1 MKRRARVLVPLL
13 VAWLLVPSI
22 ATAQTRLF
30 FGAGATLP
38 NGDYGEYANTG
49 WMLNAGLGFPLK
61 NPKLGVNI
69 AGWYGG
75 NSHSDFEGDETT
87 LYGAFGHLTYR
98 FHEPQKAGLFAGAG
112 AGFLAHSYSSAQ
124 FPDEEGTDTGF
135 AYNLLAGLDIP
146 LKARTFTCSRAGL
159 AGDDTMLRLK
169 AGLSIPLG
177 GN

>member
-1 MKRRARVLVPLL
+1 MKRRARVLFPLL

-61 NPKLGVNI
+61 NPKVGVNI
-69 AGWYGG
+69 SGWYGG

-112 AGFLAHSYSSAQ
+112 AGFLAHSYGSEQ
-124 FPDEEGTDTGF
+124 FPDEEHTDTGF
-135 AYNLLAGLDIP
+135 AYSLLAGLDIP
-146 LKARTFTCSRAGL
+146 LKKLGLYVLAGWVG
-159 AGDDTMLRLK
+159 GDDTMVRLM